1 MTTPVAICK
10 GTDLTIMKN
19 PGSPPMIT
27 VFGGGGFIG
36 RYACEALLKGGARLR
51 VAERHPRRAWYLQP
65 LGSIGQVSAITAD
78 LSQPETLARA
88 VDGADAVIN
97 LVGVFKGNLDLVHVH
112 GAGKLTAAAKASGA
126 TAMVHISAIGA
137 DPESPSDYGRTKGLG
152 EQAVRDAFPSATII
166 RPSVVFGA
174 EDEFTNRFASMA
186 RLPLLPVIAP
196 ETRFQPVFVR
206 DLGRAIAAATVD
218 PRTHGGKT
226 YELAGPQVLTMRE
239 LNREI
244 ADMAGQSPELI
255 DVPDFLGSALSKLG
269 FLPGAPLT
277 RDQWLMLQNDNV
289 ASGQLPGFKPFG
301 IVPTPL
307 SAVAPE
313 WLGRFRK
320 GGRFAP
326 KVA

>member
-1 MTTPVAICK
+1 
-10 GTDLTIMKN
+10 MKT
-19 PGSPPMIT
+19 PGSPPLIT

-36 RYACEALLKGGARLR
+36 RYACEALLKSGARLR
-51 VAERHPRRAWYLQP
+51 IAERHPRRAWYLQP
-65 LGSIGQVSAITAD
+65 LGSIGQVSAIAAD
-78 LSQPETLARA
+78 LSRPETLARA

-97 LVGVFKGNLDLVHVH
+97 LVGVFKGNLDVIHVH
-112 GAGKLTAAAKASGA
+112 GAGKLAAAAKASGA
-126 TAMVHISAIGA
+126 TAMVHVSAIGA
-137 DPESPSDYGRTKGLG
+137 NPDSPSDYGRTKGLG
-152 EQAVRDAFPSATII
+152 EQAVRSAFPSATII

-206 DLGRAIAAATVD
+206 DLGRAIASAARD
-218 PRTHGGKT
+218 PRAHGGRT

-244 ADMAGQSPELI
+244 AEMAGQSPELV
-255 DVPDFLGSALSKLG
+255 DVPDFLASALSQLG

-289 ASGQLPGFKPFG
+289 ASGKLPGFKPFG
-301 IVPTPL
+301 IVPAPL
-307 SAVAPE
+307 SATAPE

-326 KVA
+326 KAA